1 MTIFPES
8 DIDRFLDSHMMLDNL
23 ETLDHDDLPTYT
35 FLMRDLEVADR
46 LILTTSI
53 SLGVFE
59 FGSFLDHLLRNGS
72 ELASLVGEDIG
83 LIFIRLD
90 LLLEARVLTVL

>member
-53 SLGVFE
+53 SLRVFE
-59 FGSFLDHLLRNGS
+59 FGSFFDHFLGNGS
-72 ELASLVGEDIG
+72 ELASFMGEDIG

-90 LLLEARVLTVL
+90 FFLEARVLTVL